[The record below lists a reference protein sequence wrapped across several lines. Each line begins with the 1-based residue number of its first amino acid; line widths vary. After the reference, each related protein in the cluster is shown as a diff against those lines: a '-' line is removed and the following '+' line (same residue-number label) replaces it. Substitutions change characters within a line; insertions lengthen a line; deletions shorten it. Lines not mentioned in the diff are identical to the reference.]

1 MSTSAPTSQAV
12 LDDPLVRRAR
22 DCAQAWFAGV
32 TRKAGGAPYFGHL
45 EDVARLTAEYSD
57 DPAVVAAAYLHDAV
71 EDGLAVQEQI
81 ETEFGPRVLALT
93 LSVTEQKEGG
103 TWQSRKAAYVAQIDN
118 VDTAIIA
125 GADKVDNLE
134 DLLAVADWSV
144 FNADPRHKIEHYRH
158 VGVAVQHYVPA
169 LGARILALCD
179 ELAAQL
185 NRST

>member
-1 MSTSAPTSQAV
+1 MSYPEPTVRPV
-12 LDDPLVRRAR
+12 LNDPLVRLARERA
-22 DCAQAWFAGV
+22 QVWFAGV

-45 EDVARLTAEYSD
+45 EDVAQLTAHYSD

-71 EDGLAVQEQI
+71 EDGKATVAQVAA
-81 ETEFGPRVLALT
+81 EFGPRVLALT

-103 TWQSRKAAYVAQIDN
+103 SWASRKAAYVAQIDN

-144 FNADPRHKIEHYRH
+144 FNADPRHKIAHYRQA
-158 VGVAVQHYVPA
+158 GQAVQQYVPE
-169 LGARILALCD
+169 LGARVLALCD
-179 ELAAQL
+179 ELAAKL
-185 NRST
+185 SPPL